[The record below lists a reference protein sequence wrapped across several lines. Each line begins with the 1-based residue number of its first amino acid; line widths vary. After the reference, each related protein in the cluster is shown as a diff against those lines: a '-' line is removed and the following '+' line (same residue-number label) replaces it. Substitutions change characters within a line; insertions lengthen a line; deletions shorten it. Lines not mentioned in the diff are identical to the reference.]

1 MKPLANILLANP
13 VLRLIHYL
21 EKQPP
26 LLAATLSL
34 LLVFLIA
41 TIDALI
47 PPSELTLSIVYA
59 IPILMAAWFAGM
71 RFGTFI
77 AVTSAICWLSSGSIQ
92 ETGGNLV
99 TSCWNAAVCLGF
111 FLLINYL
118 LAALKSGYE
127 REQRL
132 ARTDGLT
139 GLTNRRYF
147 NELLEAECLR
157 SRRYRYPLTV
167 AYIDVDNFK
176 AVNDRFGHATGDLL
190 LSLIAKSMVQQ
201 LRALDVVARLGGDE
215 FALILP
221 QTHAQDAQ
229 TVLPRVQQQLMQIV
243 QHHGWPI
250 SFSIGVVTYVK
261 LPPTVKEVIDRADG
275 LMYDVKLH
283 GKNRIKYEVSGGAM
297 KALPERRQRLI
308 AHAS

>member
-1 MKPLANILLANP
+1 MEA
-13 VLRLIHYL
+13 
-21 EKQPP
+21 E
-26 LLAATLSL
+26 S
-34 LLVFLIA
+34 
-41 TIDALI
+41 
-47 PPSELTLSIVYA
+47 
-59 IPILMAAWFAGM
+59 
-71 RFGTFI
+71 
-77 AVTSAICWLSSGSIQ
+77 
-92 ETGGNLV
+92 LV
-99 TSCWNAAVCLGF
+99 TSCWDAAVSLGF

-118 LAALKSGYE
+118 LSALKCGYE

-139 GLTNRRYF
+139 GLINRRYF
-147 NELLEAECLR
+147 NELLEAEFLR
-157 SRRYRYPLTV
+157 SRRYRYPLTI

-190 LSLIAKSMVQQ
+190 LSLVSKVMVQQ

-215 FALILP
+215 FAIILP
-221 QTHAQDAQ
+221 QASAQDAR
-229 TVLPRVQQQLMQIV
+229 TVLPRVQRQLMQIV

-261 LPPTVKEVIDRADG
+261 LPPTIKEVVDRADE

-283 GKNRIKYEVSGGAM
+283 GKNRINYEVIGGGL
-297 KALPERRQRLI
+297 KVLPGRRQRAI